1 MSWKTTLY
9 HYATLIPGVRP
20 VVDSIRDGVTYRKYE
35 RLGTFAQHGEDHFLL
50 KYFGGKK
57 QGSYLDIGASHPFRI
72 SNTYLL
78 YKHGW
83 RGTIVEP
90 IQELCKLHQ
99 RWRPLDK
106 QLNVAVAEKN
116 GEKTFFE
123 LVPTVLSTFDEAS
136 AKTMIAA
143 GNRLRSKRLIP
154 TVTLQKL
161 IEDEPQPF
169 DVLSIDAE
177 GYDHVVLSSYDWA
190 VRRPKLVVFER
201 NEEVETK
208 TDQLLESKNY
218 RLVTTLGC
226 NRVYENQEP
235 AVNNESQTR

>member
-1 MSWKTTLY
+1 MSWKTKLY
-9 HYATLIPGVRP
+9 HYATLVPGVRP
-20 VVDSIRDGVTYRKYE
+20 LVDSIRDRVTYRRFE
-35 RLGTFAQHGEDHFLL
+35 RRGSFAQHGEDHFLL
-50 KYFGGKK
+50 NYFGNKT

-106 QLNVAVAEKN
+106 QLNVAVAATP
-116 GEKTFFE
+116 GEQMFYE

-136 AKTMIAA
+136 AQATIAA

-161 IEDEPQPF
+161 IEDNPQPF

-177 GYDHVVLSSYDWA
+177 GYDHVILSSYDWT
-190 VRRPKLVVFER
+190 VRRPTLVIFER
-201 NEEVETK
+201 NDESDMQTN
-208 TDQLLESKNY
+208 QLLESKNY
-218 RLVTTLGC
+218 RLVTSMGC
-226 NRVYENQEP
+226 NRIYENQE
-235 AVNNESQTR
+235 SQTR